1 MWWFFLWES
10 IWKNR
15 ILTNILALKNKG
27 MHAFPY
33 VYICLI
39 DVVISFLLQYTKW
52 ISQYNK
58 CNIQS
63 RSHSEVPLKIGS
75 PKKQTKSWHIFKWF
89 YFWMKLINKELIIQ
103 GLVIIINVLFNNF
116 AKTYMFCP
124 FYIWTFYNN
133 FSRIW
138 LTNGKLYDNGFLQY
152 SWRQSFV
159 PNLESVYLFWCL
171 HFDISSVFLFSKI
184 FPR

>member
-75 PKKQTKSWHIFKWF
+75 PKKQTESWHIFKWF

-103 GLVIIINVLFNNF
+103 GLVIIINVLFKNF

-138 LTNGKLYDNGFLQY
+138 LTNGKSDVSPLCQTWKACICFGVCILISVPFSCSVKFFLG
-152 SWRQSFV
+152 R
-159 PNLESVYLFWCL
+159 
-171 HFDISSVFLFSKI
+171 
-184 FPR
+184 